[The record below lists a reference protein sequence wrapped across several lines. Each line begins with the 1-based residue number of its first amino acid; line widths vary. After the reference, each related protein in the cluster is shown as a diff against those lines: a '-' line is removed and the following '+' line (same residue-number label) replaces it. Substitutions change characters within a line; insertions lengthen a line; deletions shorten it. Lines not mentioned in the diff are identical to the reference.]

1 LAELA
6 GRRQKEHF
14 NKSRTRLCCTPQRL
28 SRCHFAGRESG
39 FASGRTVLLDVKCL
53 HNSGAMSTPS
63 DIQIRA
69 RLLAALNHDL
79 RAPLARIATSAGSG
93 WADLS
98 AMENE
103 ARRQLEW
110 LSDLQECARF
120 ELQAP
125 ELALAPAYLHALM
138 RHISHDGGELPALAI
153 LDARRL
159 TQVLARLREHAGGQL
174 SLQARRLSST
184 VELAFQAGEP
194 DGAWRD
200 VTASLADDRILPGVM
215 VSAHLVRAMG
225 GVLQQSADALRFTMH
240 APLAQEE
247 DAMPPTP
254 HFDWPEPFGSG
265 HAILLLEPHQPMQ
278 DYLSEIL
285 ESAEF
290 DVQYEPGDRD
300 PSLILCAD
308 ESVWDLW
315 PREEAPPVLL
325 HALQPPSRPQDF
337 IEVMYKPAPAAMLLS
352 ALRRR
357 LQIRL

>member
-1 LAELA
+1 
-6 GRRQKEHF
+6 
-14 NKSRTRLCCTPQRL
+14 
-28 SRCHFAGRESG
+28 
-39 FASGRTVLLDVKCL
+39 
-53 HNSGAMSTPS
+53 MSTES

-79 RAPLARIATSAGSG
+79 RAPLARIATGAGTG
-93 WADLS
+93 FVDLG
-98 AMENE
+98 ALENE

-138 RHISHDGGELPALAI
+138 RYISHDGGELPALAM

-159 TQVLARLREHAGGQL
+159 AQALARMRDHAGGQL
-174 SLQARRLSST
+174 ALRARCARNE
-184 VELAFQAGEP
+184 VELAFQAGQP
-194 DGAWRD
+194 DGPWRP
-200 VTASLADDRILPGVM
+200 VTASLADQRILPGVM
-215 VSAHLVRAMG
+215 VAAHLIRAMG
-225 GVLQQSADALRFTMH
+225 GVLQQGGDALRFTIC
-240 APLAQEE
+240 ASLAEEE

-308 ESVWDLW
+308 ESVWDIW

-325 HALQPPSRPQDF
+325 HALLPPERPGDF

-357 LQIRL
+357 LEIRL

>member
-1 LAELA
+1 M
-6 GRRQKEHF
+6 
-14 NKSRTRLCCTPQRL
+14 SREDLDATR
-28 SRCHFAGRESG
+28 
-39 FASGRTVLLDVKCL
+39 
-53 HNSGAMSTPS
+53 
-63 DIQIRA
+63 IRA

-79 RAPLARIATSAGSG
+79 RAPLARIATNAGSG
-93 WADLS
+93 WVDPS
-98 AMENE
+98 ALENE

-120 ELQAP
+120 ELQPP
-125 ELALAPAYLHALM
+125 ELAVAPAYLHAMM
-138 RHISHDGGELPALAI
+138 RHVSHNGIELPALAL

-174 SLQARRLSST
+174 SLQARRLRGK
-184 VELAFQAGEP
+184 VELAFVAGQP
-194 DGAWRD
+194 DGAWSD

-215 VSAHLVRAMG
+215 VAAHLVRAMG
-225 GVLQQSADALRFTMH
+225 GVLQQSGDALRFTMR
-240 APLAQEE
+240 APLAEEE

-254 HFDWPEPFGSG
+254 HFDWPEPFGAG

-308 ESVWDLW
+308 ESVWDIW

-325 HALQPPSRPQDF
+325 HALLPPSRPQDF

-357 LQIRL
+357 LEIRL

>member
-1 LAELA
+1 M
-6 GRRQKEHF
+6 
-14 NKSRTRLCCTPQRL
+14 SRKD
-28 SRCHFAGRESG
+28 
-39 FASGRTVLLDVKCL
+39 LDAVRV
-53 HNSGAMSTPS
+53 
-63 DIQIRA
+63 RA

-79 RAPLARIATSAGSG
+79 RAPLARIATSASTG
-93 WADLS
+93 WVDVLTL
-98 AMENE
+98 ENE

-125 ELALAPAYLHALM
+125 ELAPAPAYLHALM
-138 RHISHDGGELPALAI
+138 RHVSHDNSELPALAV

-159 TQVLARLREHAGGQL
+159 AQVLARLRDHAGGQMAL
-174 SLQARRLSST
+174 RALNFPGDVA
-184 VELAFQAGEP
+184 LAFQAGVA
-194 DGAWRD
+194 DGPWSD
-200 VTASLADDRILPGVM
+200 VTAALSDDRILPGVM
-215 VSAHLVRAMG
+215 VAAHLVRAMG
-225 GVLQQSADALRFTMH
+225 GVLQQSGDALRF
-240 APLAQEE
+240 AIRVPLAEE
-247 DAMPPTP
+247 QDAMPPTP

-308 ESVWDLW
+308 ESVWDIW

-325 HALQPPSRPQDF
+325 HTLLPPLRPTDF

-357 LQIRL
+357 LEIRL

>member
-1 LAELA
+1 V
-6 GRRQKEHF
+6 
-14 NKSRTRLCCTPQRL
+14 SRHDDDAVR
-28 SRCHFAGRESG
+28 
-39 FASGRTVLLDVKCL
+39 
-53 HNSGAMSTPS
+53 
-63 DIQIRA
+63 IRA

-79 RAPLARIATSAGSG
+79 RAPLARIASSAVTG
-93 WADLS
+93 WADLGV
-98 AMENE
+98 MENE

-120 ELQAP
+120 ELQTP
-125 ELALAPAYLHALM
+125 ELALAPTYLHALM
-138 RHISHDGGELPALAI
+138 RHVTHAGSELPALAH

-159 TQVLARLREHAGGQL
+159 AQVLSRVREHAGGQL
-174 SLQARRLSST
+174 ALQARHIAQDGE
-184 VELAFQAGEP
+184 VALAFQAGVA
-194 DGAWRD
+194 DGPWRD

-215 VSAHLVRAMG
+215 VAAHLVRAMG
-225 GVLQQSADALRFTMH
+225 GVLQQSGDALRFDMR
-240 APLAQEE
+240 ASLAEEE
-247 DAMPPTP
+247 DAIPPTP

-308 ESVWDLW
+308 ESVWDIW

-325 HALQPPSRPQDF
+325 HTQLPPARPSDF

-357 LQIRL
+357 LEIRI

>member
-1 LAELA
+1 M
-6 GRRQKEHF
+6 
-14 NKSRTRLCCTPQRL
+14 SRKD
-28 SRCHFAGRESG
+28 
-39 FASGRTVLLDVKCL
+39 LDPN
-53 HNSGAMSTPS
+53 H
-63 DIQIRA
+63 IRA

-79 RAPLARIATSAGSG
+79 RAPLARIATGASTGFI
-93 WADLS
+93 DLG
-98 AMENE
+98 ALEFE

-138 RHISHDGGELPALAI
+138 RHISHDGGGLPALAM
-153 LDARRL
+153 LDAKRL
-159 TQVLARLREHAGGQL
+159 AQVLARLREHVGGQL
-174 SLQARRLSST
+174 SLQARRLRGE
-184 VELAFQAGEP
+184 VEMTFVAGQP
-194 DGAWRD
+194 DGPWSD
-200 VTASLADDRILPGVM
+200 VTASLDDDRILPGVM
-215 VSAHLVRAMG
+215 VAAHLVRAMG
-225 GVLQQSADALRFTMH
+225 GVLQQSGDALRFTMR
-240 APLAQEE
+240 APLAEEE
-247 DAMPPTP
+247 DALPPTP

-308 ESVWDLW
+308 ESVWDIW

-325 HALQPPSRPQDF
+325 HTLLPPERPSDF

-357 LQIRL
+357 LEIRY

>member
-1 LAELA
+1 M
-6 GRRQKEHF
+6 
-14 NKSRTRLCCTPQRL
+14 SRHDDDAIR
-28 SRCHFAGRESG
+28 
-39 FASGRTVLLDVKCL
+39 
-53 HNSGAMSTPS
+53 
-63 DIQIRA
+63 IRA

-79 RAPLARIATSAGSG
+79 RAPLARIASSAGTG
-93 WADLS
+93 WADLGV
-98 AMENE
+98 MENE

-125 ELALAPAYLHALM
+125 ELALAPTYLHALM
-138 RHISHDGGELPALAI
+138 RYVSHDGNGLPALAL
-153 LDARRL
+153 LDARRVA
-159 TQVLARLREHAGGQL
+159 QVLARLREHVGGQL
-174 SLQARRLSST
+174 SLQARRLAKDGE
-184 VELAFQAGEP
+184 VALAFVAGVP
-194 DGAWRD
+194 DGPWRD

-215 VSAHLVRAMG
+215 VAAHLVRAMG
-225 GVLQQSADALRFTMH
+225 GVLQQSGDALRFEIH
-240 APLAQEE
+240 APLAEEE

-308 ESVWDLW
+308 ESVWDIW

-325 HALQPPSRPQDF
+325 HTLLPPARPADF

-357 LQIRL
+357 LEIRI